1 MRLFIDYLCEMVD
14 LALEHELE
22 PPFVALVSEENPS
35 LTHIPNKT
43 MWPALVVSE
52 RIGVVKVGI
61 YKDSQ
66 FIERSPFGY
75 SPDYIKVVSGYNF
88 FKGLVELDHA

>member
-1 MRLFIDYLCEMVD
+1 MRSFIDYLSEMVD
-14 LALEHELE
+14 LALDHKLK

-43 MWPALVVSE
+43 MWPALVISTRV
-52 RIGVVKVGI
+52 GVVKVGI

-66 FIERSPFGY
+66 FIEQSPFGY
-75 SPDYIKVVSGYNF
+75 SPDFIKVVSGYDF
-88 FKGLVELDHA
+88 FKGLTELNHD